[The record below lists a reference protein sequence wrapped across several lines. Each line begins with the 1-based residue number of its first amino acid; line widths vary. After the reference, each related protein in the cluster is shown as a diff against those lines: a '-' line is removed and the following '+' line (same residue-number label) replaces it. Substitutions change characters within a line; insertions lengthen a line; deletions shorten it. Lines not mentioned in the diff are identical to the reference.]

1 MQTIHLVELQN
12 QIEAMIEK
20 VVAERCEYLIEDQE
34 QPLTYLLPISLSA
47 PLEATIAAPT
57 IGNHSAQ
64 WNEMDDLRKAIGEAW
79 QSGLNA
85 AEAVAEQRR

>member
-1 MQTIHLVELQN
+1 MQTITLVELQN
-12 QIEAMIEK
+12 QIEAIIEK

-34 QPLTYLLPISLSA
+34 QPLAYLLPISLPA
-47 PLEATIAAPT
+47 HREATIPARPT
-57 IGNHSAQ
+57 QHHSPQ
-64 WNEMDDLRKAIGEAW
+64 RNEMDDLRKTISETW